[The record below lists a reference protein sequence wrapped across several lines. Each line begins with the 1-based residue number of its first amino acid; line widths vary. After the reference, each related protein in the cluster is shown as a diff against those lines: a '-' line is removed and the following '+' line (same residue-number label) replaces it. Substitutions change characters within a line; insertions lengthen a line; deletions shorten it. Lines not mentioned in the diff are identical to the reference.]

1 MSKKSTPG
9 AWTPEEIAIL
19 IKTYP
24 AKGTDAC
31 LALLPGR
38 TKAAI
43 ATRAKKQNIRLNS
56 ESMRNVRVAASL
68 KGAATIRRWDE
79 ELDKRLAEVY
89 TKHGTLAACK
99 ALPWFNKRA
108 IKNRAYQLGLRVNKC
123 LFSAPIEVPDDWF
136 ELQPIKR
143 TSPAGSWKADIP
155 AIRSVFDLAEAV

>member
-24 AKGTDAC
+24 AKGMDAC

-56 ESMRNVRVAASL
+56 ESMRSVRVAASL
-68 KGAATIRRWDE
+68 KGAATIRIWTDE
-79 ELDKRLAEVY
+79 MDAQLSRVY
-89 TKHGTLAACK
+89 PSRGIVAACE
-99 ALPWFNKRA
+99 AFPGLNKKS
-108 IKNRAYQLGLRVNKC
+108 IKNRANQLKLKVVKSQ
-123 LFSAPIEVPDDWF
+123 FSQPIEVPPEWF
-136 ELQPIKR
+136 EMQPVHR
-143 TSPAGSWKADIP
+143 LTPAGQWRAEIP
-155 AIRSVFDLAEAV
+155 AMRSVFDLAEAA